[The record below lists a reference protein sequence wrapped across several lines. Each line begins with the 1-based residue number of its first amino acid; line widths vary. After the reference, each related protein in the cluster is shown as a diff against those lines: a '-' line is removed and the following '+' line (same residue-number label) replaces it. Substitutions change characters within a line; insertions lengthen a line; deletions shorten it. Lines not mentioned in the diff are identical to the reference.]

1 MRICCDSIVV
11 PASRSSSGKPLFA
24 KNSDRPEGESQPL
37 VQVAA
42 ADHDAGEPLHCQY
55 VEIEQVTHTHAFI
68 GSRPHWLW
76 GLEHGV
82 NEHRVA
88 IGNHTIY
95 TKDPVADTGLLG
107 MDLVRLGLERAATA
121 EQAVEVIT
129 ALIERHGQGGSGFL
143 DTVWPYHNSFLIAD
157 PSSAFLVEASARHWA
172 VRDVSGGGSAS
183 NHVTIAEDW
192 TRLSAGCIEHARE
205 MGWWDGGDRFDFAA
219 AYRDT
224 SVVPPVVSSGR
235 YGTTCRTL
243 AGDRPIDVAAL
254 ERLMR
259 DHYDSGET
267 HRPAAGPDN
276 EKFFSVCMHAGG
288 VGTTAASMVVELD
301 SEAPLL
307 VRAALASPCTGC
319 DRWWRPTGNATG
331 RSCAMPGD
339 SSRPRPRTPWP
350 SCCGRCPRP
359 ALRDASAW
367 RSSWPRRGAQPSS
380 ASMRCASACAGA
392 ERAEPATT
400 DARLGHAGTWSCA
413 GTETAHTRRLLGGPV
428 FIARPSPT
436 TAVLRR
442 RESR

>member
-307 VRAALASPCTGC
+307 VRAALASPCTSPYLPLFAEAPLPAALTVGG
-319 DRWWRPTGNATG
+319 REPSAESAWWRLDGL
-331 RSCAMPGD
+331 RSLVAADWERNGPIV
-339 SSRPRPRTPWP
+339 
-350 SCCGRCPRP
+350 
-359 ALRDASAW
+359 RDAW
-367 RSSWPRRGAQPSS
+367 RQFEAETEDALAELLRSLPS
-380 ASMRCASACAGA
+380 AGA
-392 ERAEPATT
+392 ERRERMEVFMAETWRAAEQRI
-400 DARLGHAGTWSCA
+400 DALCERL
-413 GTETAHTRRLLGGPV
+413 RGG
-428 FIARPSPT
+428 
-436 TAVLRR
+436 
-442 RESR
+442 